1 MSIEIGLIYKLKDCF
16 ALCKVIVILQDG
28 VKIEILSTGKGHDHK
43 IGSRF
48 TTYSSQLLHISAL
61 EQLAF
66 ANGS

>member
-16 ALCKVIVILQDG
+16 ALCKVIDILQDG

-43 IGSRF
+43 IGSKPNVNP
-48 TTYSSQLLHISAL
+48 SHLLPISAL